1 VIELELGNKADLE
14 EIASNSKR
22 EKLKGNQNAAKEKTV
37 LSQNDN
43 TVSPE
48 PAPKVNTQKEIAKA
62 AGVSTGQQ
70 THKASFHRWKSG
82 CTLCTMWR
90 RPPEAEGKRAG

>member
-1 VIELELGNKADLE
+1 VIELELGNKADLL
-14 EIASNSKR
+14 EIGGNAMS
-22 EKLKGNQNAAKEKTV
+22 EKKKGNQNASKEKTT
-37 LSQNDN
+37 LSLSDK
-43 TVSPE
+43 VDL
-48 PAPKVNTQKEIAKA
+48 PKVNTQKEIAKA

-70 THKASFHRWKSG
+70 THKASFPRWRSG